1 MRFSGEGAIPV
12 RRGLGRISGAARAG
26 HCSPLINT
34 TTSAARAMKAHR
46 LAAAAIS
53 GIPPAVTIDVL
64 DDSRY

>member
-1 MRFSGEGAIPV
+1 LLAYAVPILEPPESRWDDQAIH
-12 RRGLGRISGAARAG
+12 R
-26 HCSPLINT
+26 SPLINT

-46 LAAAAIS
+46 LAAAASS